1 MRVATL
7 QRRCV
12 RMIVIKGDSISQAEA
27 LAMSGIEN
35 AIIEDL
41 IHDCDMVEEEI
52 DIAVQTFD
60 TYQQLGALLNTGSDD
75 ETRHT

>member
-1 MRVATL
+1 MQVATL

-41 IHDCDMVEEEI
+41 IHDCDMVEEKI
-52 DIAVQTFD
+52 DIADQTFD
-60 TYQQLGALLNTGSDD
+60 TYQQL
-75 ETRHT
+75 